1 MPEQVSP
8 WEQARAVPK
17 GPLREAAV
25 ASGEP
30 KAAVAWARA
39 AAELRRAAVWE
50 PGAPRAVP
58 EAAHAVAE
66 PQPAAAKAAS
76 ARQAA
81 VGASDGPQVAV
92 AALLGAAVR
101 RPAEAPRAD
110 GAVQLR
116 AAVRPGARA
125 PPEARPL
132 VVPSAAASVFRQGR
146 FPVAAPAQP
155 RAALRFAHAM
165 PSLPIASRSE
175 PWWQAARNED

>member
-1 MPEQVSP
+1 MPEQASP

-30 KAAVAWARA
+30 KAAAWARA

>member
-1 MPEQVSP
+1 MPEQASP

-17 GPLREAAV
+17 GPLREAA
-25 ASGEP
+25 SDEP

-39 AAELRRAAVWE
+39 AAEPRRAAAWE
-50 PGAPRAVP
+50 PGAPRAVL

-101 RPAEAPRAD
+101 RPA
-110 GAVQLR
+110 
-116 AAVRPGARA
+116 
-125 PPEARPL
+125 
-132 VVPSAAASVFRQGR
+132 
-146 FPVAAPAQP
+146 
-155 RAALRFAHAM
+155 
-165 PSLPIASRSE
+165 
-175 PWWQAARNED
+175 